1 MTIRTFI
8 QIATPLYASA
18 LLLGCGGPGFKN
30 ATPQTVLAC
39 DFGKLESNSRR
50 DGPAIVAQAYESVSA
65 LPLGAVVVA
74 TPALFKTFVVQTI
87 SSGPTSGGTVK
98 VSVRFVSCVDGGIQ
112 FRARTHF
119 LGEGGLPA
127 EQPSSWQSVHL
138 SQGLTSGYEESS
150 LRTSDQVKSFYI
162 EVGAI

>member
-1 MTIRTFI
+1 MTLRTFV
-8 QIATPLYASA
+8 QMAGPLCASV
-18 LLLGCGGPGFKN
+18 LLLGCSPGFKN
-30 ATPQTVLAC
+30 AAPQTVLSC

-87 SSGPTSGGTVK
+87 SSGPTPGGTVK
-98 VSVRFVSCVDGGIQ
+98 VSARFVNCVDGVIQ

-138 SQGLTSGYEESS
+138 SQGLTSSYEESS
-150 LRTSDQVKSFYI
+150 FHTSDQVRSFYI
-162 EVGAI
+162 EVGPL